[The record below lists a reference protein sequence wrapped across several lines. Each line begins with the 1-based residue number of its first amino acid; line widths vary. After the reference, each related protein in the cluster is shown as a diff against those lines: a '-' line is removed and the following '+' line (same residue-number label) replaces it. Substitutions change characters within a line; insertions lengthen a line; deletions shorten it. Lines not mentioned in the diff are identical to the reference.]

1 VWPTRRAP
9 YTPRCRDVD
18 RYVGIEQSAAAAG
31 PLTLASAWQAISGGG
46 FTDELLLWPPDVF
59 ALTDVLLDRSEA
71 FRFVLSPPEGVQWP
85 PAGAGD
91 WSDAVMEAGRE
102 WSAWV
107 EDRRGSVPS
116 MVADEWS
123 VLLERADLPLA
134 DLAEGR
140 EPRVCQ
146 ALLSLHAIA
155 DEACAGLG
163 SATERADGRGAGY
176 RVRAR
181 ELLARTGSLA
191 RIAPRRVRV
200 LPKVRTPPSGRPAFS
215 RYACVQGAGLEAS
228 WHKMPARH
236 LGTDPGAEH
245 VNLLLLPWPLRV
257 RESDFRAVEG
267 SVRRLERDPFG
278 FFEFAPA
285 EHLDLDLVDRVLT
298 AALDEVDDVDVVVLP
313 EAAIDEAEIDALEAV
328 LEAHGVVYLTAGIR
342 QRSPGPGQ
350 PPCNWVHTGVNPRL
364 RKGAG
369 PADGP
374 GRGWFHIRQ
383 NKHHRWSLDE
393 SQIYQYHLAGAL
405 HPHVRWWEAME
416 VPARSLQFVS
426 VGEEITIVSLV
437 CQDLAESDEIA
448 DVIRSVG
455 PTVVFTVLL
464 DGPQLAS
471 RWAARY
477 ASVFADD
484 PGSVVL
490 TLTSFGMAQRSRP
503 PGLEASPIVALLKD
517 ADLGF
522 REIPL
527 EPGAQAVLLT
537 ASGSRAIRRTADG
550 RRPVDT
556 GTHYFG
562 AAVHQIRA
570 ADTGSKRSSTHAG
583 ATLPRVL
590 DVADLTVLTGWA
602 EGLAETLAHAP
613 ERSAALLADVRP
625 GAPWRSELGIA
636 EPSQRLVE
644 AIEYLDEMVRAA
656 ARPAGAPT
664 LDAVLAAVRED
675 RSGEQPL
682 DELVRTVLRSTLEQL
697 RSRQA
702 AAPDN

>member
-1 VWPTRRAP
+1 MRGTV
-9 YTPRCRDVD
+9 PR
-18 RYVGIEQSAAAAG
+18 G
-31 PLTLASAWQAISGGG
+31 PQATLASAWEAVSGAG
-46 FTDELLLWPPDVF
+46 FAHDLLEWPPDVF
-59 ALTDVLLDRSEA
+59 AVANVLLDRSEA
-71 FRFVLSPPEGVQWP
+71 FRFALPRPDGARWP
-85 PAGAGD
+85 PSGAGD
-91 WSDAVMEAGRE
+91 WRDDVVDAGRE

-107 EDRRGSVPS
+107 EDPLGPVPS
-116 MVADEWS
+116 MVAEAWRVAS
-123 VLLERADLPLA
+123 EHAHQPLA
-134 DLAEGR
+134 DLAAGR
-140 EPRVCQ
+140 DWPVCE
-146 ALLSLHAIA
+146 ALLTLHAIA

-163 SATERADGRGAGY
+163 NATERADGRGAGY
-176 RVRAR
+176 RARAR

-191 RIAPRRVRV
+191 RLAPRRVRV

-215 RYACVQGAGLEAS
+215 RYACVQGAALEAR
-228 WHKMPARH
+228 WHKTPARH
-236 LGTDPGAEH
+236 LGTEPRAEH

-267 SVRRLERDPFG
+267 SVQRPERDPFG

-285 EHLDLDLVDRVLT
+285 ERLDLDLVERVLA
-298 AALDEVDDVDVVVLP
+298 AALDEVDAVDVVVLP
-313 EAAIDEAEIDALEAV
+313 EAAVDAGEVDELEAV
-328 LEAHGVVYLTAGIR
+328 LDRHGVTYLTAGVR
-342 QRSPGPGQ
+342 QRSAGPGLL
-350 PPCNWVHTGVNPRL
+350 PCNWVHTGVNPRL

-369 PADGP
+369 PPEGP
-374 GRGWFHIRQ
+374 GREWFHIRQ

-393 SQIYQYHLAGAL
+393 GQIYQYHLAGAL
-405 HPHVRWWEAME
+405 HPRVRWWEAME
-416 VPARSLQFVS
+416 VPPRSLQFVS

-437 CQDLAESDEIA
+437 CQDLAETDEIA
-448 DVIRSVG
+448 DAIRSVG

-503 PGLEASPIVALLKD
+503 LGYEPSRIVALLKD
-517 ADLGF
+517 ADQGF

-527 EPGAQAVLLT
+527 EPGAHAVLLT

-562 AAVHQIRA
+562 AAVHQI
-570 ADTGSKRSSTHAG
+570 HASEAGARPSPAGGG

-590 DVADLTVLTGWA
+590 DLDDLTILTGWA
-602 EGLAETLAHAP
+602 EAAAETLAHTP
-613 ERSAALLADVRP
+613 ERISALLADARP
-625 GAPWRSELGIA
+625 GAAWRSALRVADPSPGLDDAMASLGAVIGGA
-636 EPSQRLVE
+636 APPGDPPSF
-644 AIEYLDEMVRAA
+644 
-656 ARPAGAPT
+656 
-664 LDAVLAAVRED
+664 DAVLAASRET
-675 RSGEQPL
+675 RAGEEPL
-682 DELVRTVLRSTLEQL
+682 DELVRTALRATLEQL

-702 AAPDN
+702 AGPAG

>member
-1 VWPTRRAP
+1 MVEVGTES
-9 YTPRCRDVD
+9 PRQAG
-18 RYVGIEQSAAAAG
+18 VGAEG
-31 PLTLASAWQAISGGG
+31 PTLASTWWAISGGR
-46 FTDELLLWPPDVF
+46 FTEELLAWPPDVF
-59 ALTDVLLDRSEA
+59 AVTDVLLDRSEA
-71 FRFVLSPPEGVQWP
+71 FRFALPRPVGVRWP
-85 PAGAGD
+85 PAGPGD
-91 WSDAVMEAGRE
+91 WSDAVVDAGRE

-107 EDRRGSVPS
+107 EHRRGSVPS
-116 MVADEWS
+116 MVAEEWG
-123 VLLERADLPLA
+123 VALERADLPLA
-134 DLAEGR
+134 DLAAGR
-140 EPRVCQ
+140 DWRVCQ
-146 ALLSLHAIA
+146 ALLSLHAMA

-163 SATERADGRGAGY
+163 NATERADGLGAGY
-176 RVRAR
+176 RARAR

-200 LPKVRTPPSGRPAFS
+200 LPKVRTPPTGRPAFS
-215 RYACVQGAGLEAS
+215 RYACVQGAGLEAC

-236 LGTDPGAEH
+236 LGTDPRAEH
-245 VNLLLLPWPLRV
+245 VNLLMLPWPLRV
-257 RESDFRAVEG
+257 RESDFRALAG
-267 SVRRLERDPFG
+267 SVQRPERDPFG

-285 EHLDLDLVDRVLT
+285 ERLDLDLVDRVLI

-313 EAAIDEAEIDALEAV
+313 EAAIDESEIDDLEAV
-328 LEAHGVVYLTAGIR
+328 LDRHGVSYLTAGVR
-342 QRSPGPGQ
+342 QGSQGPGQ
-350 PPCNWVHTGVNPRL
+350 LPCNWVHTGVNPSL

-369 PADGP
+369 AQDGS
-374 GRGWFHIRQ
+374 GRQWFHIRQ

-416 VPARSLQFVS
+416 VPPRSLQFVS
-426 VGEEITIVSLV
+426 VGEEITIVALV
-437 CQDLAESDEIA
+437 CQDLAETDEIA
-448 DVIRSVG
+448 DVIRAVG

-503 PGLEASPIVALLKD
+503 LGREASPIVALLKD
-517 ADLGF
+517 ADQGF

-570 ADTGSKRSSTHAG
+570 SEAGSRPSSADAAAR
-583 ATLPRVL
+583 LPRVL
-590 DVADLTVLTGWA
+590 GVDDLTVLTGWA
-602 EGLAETLAHAP
+602 EAVGETLAHAP
-613 ERSAALLADVRP
+613 EHIPALLADARP
-625 GAPWRSELGIA
+625 GATWRSALGIA
-636 EPSQRLVE
+636 EPSQQLGA
-644 AIEYLDEMVRAA
+644 AIESLDGLMQAA
-656 ARPAGAPT
+656 GPT
-664 LDAVLAAVRED
+664 FDAVLARAREE
-675 RSGEQPL
+675 RSDEQAL
-682 DELVRTVLRSTLEQL
+682 DALVRAVLRSTLEQL
-697 RSRQA
+697 SSRQA
-702 AAPDN
+702 MAPGGRQPN

>member
-1 VWPTRRAP
+1 VVESGRSGARA
-9 YTPRCRDVD
+9 
-18 RYVGIEQSAAAAG
+18 E
-31 PLTLASAWQAISGGG
+31 PLTLASAWQAISGVG
-46 FTDELLLWPPDVF
+46 FTDDLLAWPPDVF
-59 ALTDVLLDRSEA
+59 ALANVLLDRSEA
-71 FRFVLSPPEGVQWP
+71 FRFALSPPVGVRWP

-91 WSDAVMEAGRE
+91 WSDAVVAAGRE
-102 WSAWV
+102 WGAWV

-116 MVADEWS
+116 MVAEEWNVAS
-123 VLLERADLPLA
+123 EHADLPLA
-134 DLAEGR
+134 DLAEAR
-140 EPRVCQ
+140 DWRPCR

-163 SATERADGRGAGY
+163 TATERAEGRGAEY
-176 RVRAR
+176 RARAR

-215 RYACVQGAGLEAS
+215 RYACVQGAGLEAA
-228 WHKMPARH
+228 WHKMPTRH
-236 LGTDPGAEH
+236 LGTDPRAEY
-245 VNLLLLPWPLRV
+245 VNLLLLPWPLRI

-267 SVRRLERDPFG
+267 SVQRLERDPFG

-285 EHLDLDLVDRVLT
+285 ERLDLDLVDRLLV
-298 AALDEVDDVDVVVLP
+298 AALDEVEDVDVVVLP
-313 EAAIDEAEIDALEAV
+313 EAAIDETEIEELEAV
-328 LEAHGVVYLTAGIR
+328 LDRHGVVYLTAGVR

-350 PPCNWVHTGVNPRL
+350 QPCNWVHTGVNPRL
-364 RKGAG
+364 RKVAA
-369 PADGP
+369 PPDGP
-374 GRGWFHIRQ
+374 GRRWFHIRQ

-393 SQIYQYHLAGAL
+393 SQVYQYNLAGAL
-405 HPHVRWWEAME
+405 HPHVRWWEAMA
-416 VPARSLQFVS
+416 VPPRSLQFVS

-437 CQDLAESDEIA
+437 CQDLAETDEIA

-455 PTVVFTVLL
+455 PTVVFAVLL
-464 DGPQLAS
+464 DGPQLPS

-477 ASVFADD
+477 ASVLADD

-503 PGLEASPIVALLKD
+503 PGRDPSPIVALMKD
-517 ADLGF
+517 ANQGF

-562 AAVHQIRA
+562 ASVHQIRA
-570 ADTGSKRSSTHAG
+570 ADAGSGSPPADAG
-583 ATLPRVL
+583 ATLPGVL
-590 DVADLTVLTGWA
+590 DVDELTVLTGWA
-602 EGLAETLAHAP
+602 EAVAETLAHAP
-613 ERSAALLADVRP
+613 ERTPALLTDARP
-625 GAPWRSELGIA
+625 GAAWRSELGVG

-644 AIEYLDEMVRAA
+644 AIESLDGTLQAV
-656 ARPAGAPT
+656 AGDAGTPT
-664 LDAVLAAVRED
+664 FDAVLAAVRED

-682 DELVRTVLRSTLEQL
+682 DELVRAVLRTTLEQL

-702 AAPDN
+702 DVPTED

>member
-1 VWPTRRAP
+1 MSVLVA
-9 YTPRCRDVD
+9 DHA
-18 RYVGIEQSAAAAG
+18 GAEAEQ
-31 PLTLASAWQAISGGG
+31 LTLASAWQAISGAGI
-46 FTDELLLWPPDVF
+46 TDELLAWPPDVF
-59 ALTDVLLDRSEA
+59 ALTNVLLDRSEA
-71 FRFVLSPPEGVQWP
+71 FRFVLSPPEGVRWP
-85 PAGAGD
+85 PAGAV
-91 WSDAVMEAGRE
+91 WSDAVVEAGRE

-107 EDRRGSVPS
+107 EAPRGEVPS
-116 MVADEWS
+116 MVAEEWS
-123 VLLERADLPLA
+123 VALERADLPLA

-140 EPRVCQ
+140 DRQLCQ
-146 ALLSLHAIA
+146 ALLTLHAIA

-163 SATERADGRGAGY
+163 TATERADGRGAGY
-176 RVRAR
+176 RARAR

-215 RYACVQGAGLEAS
+215 RYACVTGAGLEAS
-228 WHKMPARH
+228 WHKLPARH
-236 LGTDPGAEH
+236 VGTDPVAEH

-267 SVRRLERDPFG
+267 SVQRLEHDPFG

-285 EHLDLDLVDRVLT
+285 ERLDLDLVERVLT
-298 AALDEVDDVDVVVLP
+298 AALEEVDNVDVVMLP
-313 EAAIDEAEIDALEAV
+313 EAAIDESEIADLEAV
-328 LEAHGVVYLTAGIR
+328 LERYGVAQLTAGAR
-342 QRSPGPGQ
+342 QRAPGPGQ
-350 PPCNWVHTGVNPRL
+350 LPRNWVHTGVNPRL

-369 PADGP
+369 QP
-374 GRGWFHIRQ
+374 GGSGRRWFHLRQ
-383 NKHHRWSLDE
+383 DKHHRWSLDE

-416 VPARSLQFVS
+416 VPRRSLQFVS
-426 VGEEITIVSLV
+426 LGEEITMVSLV
-437 CQDLAESDEIA
+437 CQDLAESDEHA

-490 TLTSFGMAQRSRP
+490 TLTSYGMAQRSRP
-503 PGLEASPIVALLKD
+503 PGHEPSPIVALLKD
-517 ADLGF
+517 ADQGI

-527 EPGAQAVLLT
+527 EPGAHAVLLT

-570 ADTGSKRSSTHAG
+570 SDVGSKPASPAWGS
-583 ATLPRVL
+583 LPPTL
-590 DVADLTVLTGWA
+590 DVEDLTVLTGWA
-602 EGLAETLAHAP
+602 EAVAETLAHAP
-613 ERSAALLADVRP
+613 ERITTLLADARP
-625 GAPWRSELGIA
+625 DAGWRSGLGIVD
-636 EPSQRLVE
+636 PSPRLVE
-644 AIEYLDEMVRAA
+644 AIESLDETALA
-656 ARPAGAPT
+656 APT
-664 LDAVLAAVRED
+664 FDAALAVVREGP
-675 RSGEQPL
+675 SGEQPL
-682 DELVRTVLRSTLEQL
+682 EELVRAVLRSTLEQF

-702 AAPDN
+702 R

>member
-1 VWPTRRAP
+1 MSIVASESISPSVATEQNGARA
-9 YTPRCRDVD
+9 
-18 RYVGIEQSAAAAG
+18 EQ
-31 PLTLASAWQAISGGG
+31 LTLAPAWQAISGSG
-46 FTDELLLWPPDVF
+46 FTDELLAWPPDVF
-59 ALTDVLLDRSEA
+59 ALTNVLLDRSEA
-71 FRFVLSPPEGVQWP
+71 LRFVLSPPAGVRWP

-91 WSDAVMEAGRE
+91 WSDAVVDAGRE

-107 EDRRGSVPS
+107 EDRRGPVPS
-116 MVADEWS
+116 MVAEAWG
-123 VLLERADLPLA
+123 VALERADLPLA
-134 DLAEGR
+134 DLAQGR
-140 EPRVCQ
+140 DWRVCQ

-163 SATERADGRGAGY
+163 SATERADGLGAGY
-176 RVRAR
+176 RARAR

-191 RIAPRRVRV
+191 RVAPRRVRV

-215 RYACVQGAGLEAS
+215 RYACVEGAGLEAS
-228 WHKMPARH
+228 WQKMPARH
-236 LGTDPGAEH
+236 LGTDPPAEH
-245 VNLLLLPWPLRV
+245 VNMLLLPWPLRV

-267 SVRRLERDPFG
+267 SVQRLERDPFG

-285 EHLDLDLVDRVLT
+285 ERLDLDLVERVLI

-313 EAAIDEAEIDALEAV
+313 EASIDETEIDDLEAV
-328 LEAHGVVYLTAGIR
+328 LDRYGVSYLAAGIR
-342 QRSPGPGQ
+342 QRPPGPGEL
-350 PPCNWVHTGVNPRL
+350 PGNWVHTGVSPRL

-369 PADGP
+369 PADGA
-374 GRGWFHIRQ
+374 GRQWFHIRQ

-405 HPHVRWWEAME
+405 HPQVRWWEAME
-416 VPARSLQFVS
+416 VPPRSLQFVS

-503 PGLEASPIVALLKD
+503 AGREASPIVALLKD
-517 ADLGF
+517 ADQGI

-550 RRPVDT
+550 RLPVDT

-570 ADTGSKRSSTHAG
+570 SDAGSNSSPADGG

-590 DVADLTVLTGWA
+590 DVDDLTVLTGWA
-602 EGLAETLAHAP
+602 EAVAETLAHAP
-613 ERSAALLADVRP
+613 ERITALVEDVRP
-625 GAPWRSELGIA
+625 GAAWRSELGIA

-644 AIEYLDEMVRAA
+644 AIESLNEIMQAA
-656 ARPAGAPT
+656 AQAAGTPT
-664 LDAVLAAVRED
+664 FDEVLAAVRED
-675 RSGEQPL
+675 PSGEQPL
-682 DELVRTVLRSTLEQL
+682 DQLVRAVLRSTLEQL

-702 AAPDN
+702 VVPDS

>member
-1 VWPTRRAP
+1 MSGMAGQSGAGDRR
-9 YTPRCRDVD
+9 
-18 RYVGIEQSAAAAG
+18 
-31 PLTLASAWQAISGGG
+31 LTLASAWQAISGGG
-46 FTDELLLWPPDVF
+46 FTGELLAWPPDMF
-59 ALTDVLLDRSEA
+59 ALTNVLLDRSEA
-71 FRFVLSPPEGVQWP
+71 FRFALSPPAGVQWP
-85 PAGAGD
+85 PAGADD
-91 WSDAVMEAGRE
+91 WCDAVVDAGRE

-107 EDRRGSVPS
+107 EARRGAVPG
-116 MVADEWS
+116 MVAEEWG
-123 VLLERADLPLA
+123 VVLERADLPLA
-134 DLAEGR
+134 DLAEGLDW
-140 EPRVCQ
+140 RVCQ

-163 SATERADGRGAGY
+163 SATERAEGQGAGY
-176 RVRAR
+176 RARGR

-191 RIAPRRVRV
+191 RIAPRQVRV
-200 LPKVRTPPSGRPAFS
+200 LPKVRTPPTGRPAFS
-215 RYACVQGAGLEAS
+215 RYACVEGAGLEAS

-236 LGTDPGAEH
+236 LGTDPRAEY

-267 SVRRLERDPFG
+267 SVERLERDPFG

-285 EHLDLDLVDRVLT
+285 ERLDLDLVDRVLI
-298 AALDEVDDVDVVVLP
+298 AALDEVDAVDVVVLP
-313 EAAIDEAEIDALEAV
+313 EAAVDETEIDELEAV
-328 LEAHGVVYLTAGIR
+328 LERHGVVILTAGVR

-350 PPCNWVHTGVNPRL
+350 LPCNWVHTGVNPRL

-369 PADGP
+369 PPDGP
-374 GRGWFHIRQ
+374 GRRWFHIRQ

-393 SQIYQYHLAGAL
+393 SQTSQYHLAGAL
-405 HPHVRWWEAME
+405 LPHVQWWEAME
-416 VPARSLQFVS
+416 VPPRSLQFLS

-437 CQDLAESDEIA
+437 CQDLAVTDEIA
-448 DVIRSVG
+448 GVIRDVG

-503 PGLEASPIVALLKD
+503 PRREASPIVALLKD
-517 ADLGF
+517 ADQGL

-537 ASGSRAIRRTADG
+537 ACGSRAVRRTADG
-550 RRPVDT
+550 RRPVDS
-556 GTHYFG
+556 GTHYYG

-570 ADTGSKRSSTHAG
+570 SAAGSKPSSADVR
-583 ATLPRVL
+583 APVPLVL
-590 DVADLTVLTGWA
+590 GVDDLTVLSGWA
-602 EGLAETLAHAP
+602 EAVAETLAHAP
-613 ERSAALLADVRP
+613 ERIPALVADARP
-625 GAPWRSELGIA
+625 GAAWRSELGIA

-644 AIEYLDEMVRAA
+644 AIEALNEVTQAA
-656 ARPAGAPT
+656 ARAAGTPT
-664 LDAVLAAVRED
+664 FDAVLAAVRED

-682 DELVRTVLRSTLEQL
+682 DELVRAVLRSTLEQL
-697 RSRQA
+697 RSRQPAVPDGSPDA
-702 AAPDN
+702 AARRPSSTA

>member
-1 VWPTRRAP
+1 MA
-9 YTPRCRDVD
+9 
-18 RYVGIEQSAAAAG
+18 GQSGAG
-31 PLTLASAWQAISGGG
+31 DERPTLASTWWSISGGG
-46 FTDELLLWPPDVF
+46 FTDELLAWPPDVF
-59 ALTDVLLDRSEA
+59 ALTNVLLDRSEA
-71 FRFVLSPPEGVQWP
+71 FRFALSPPAGVPWP

-91 WSDAVMEAGRE
+91 WSDAVVEAGRE

-107 EDRRGSVPS
+107 EDRRSSVPS
-116 MVADEWS
+116 MLAEEWGVA
-123 VLLERADLPLA
+123 LERADLPLA

-140 EPRVCQ
+140 DWRVCT

-176 RVRAR
+176 RARAR

-191 RIAPRRVRV
+191 RVAPRRVRV
-200 LPKVRTPPSGRPAFS
+200 LPKVRTPPTGRPAFS
-215 RYACVQGAGLEAS
+215 RYACVQGAGVEVS
-228 WHKMPARH
+228 WHKMPSRH
-236 LGTDPGAEH
+236 LGTDPRAEY

-257 RESDFRAVEG
+257 RESDFRPVEG
-267 SVRRLERDPFG
+267 SVQRLEGNPFG
-278 FFEFAPA
+278 FFEFAPS
-285 EHLDLDLVDRVLT
+285 ERLDLDLLDRVLI
-298 AALDEVDDVDVVVLP
+298 AALDEVGDVDVVVLP
-313 EAAIDEAEIDALEAV
+313 ESAVDESEIDELEAV
-328 LEAHGVVYLTAGIR
+328 LDRHGVVYLTAGVR
-342 QRSPGPGQ
+342 QRSAASGRYPG
-350 PPCNWVHTGVNPRL
+350 NWVHTGVNPRL
-364 RKGAG
+364 RKGG
-369 PADGP
+369 GSPDGP
-374 GRGWFHIRQ
+374 GRPWFHIRQ

-437 CQDLAESDEIA
+437 CEDLAETDELA
-448 DVIRSVG
+448 GVIRSVG

-490 TLTSFGMAQRSRP
+490 TLTSFGMAQRSQP
-503 PGLEASPIVALLKD
+503 PGRAASPIVALLKD
-517 ADLGF
+517 ADQGF

-537 ASGSRAIRRTADG
+537 ACGSRAIRRTADG

-570 ADTGSKRSSTHAG
+570 SDAGSNSSSADAG

-590 DVADLTVLTGWA
+590 DVDDLTVLTGWA
-602 EGLAETLAHAP
+602 EAVAETLAHAP
-613 ERSAALLADVRP
+613 ERIPAMVADARP
-625 GAPWRSELGIA
+625 GAAWRSELGIA
-636 EPSQRLVE
+636 EPSPQLGE
-644 AIEYLDEMVRAA
+644 AIESLNERIEAA
-656 ARPAGAPT
+656 ARAGGTPT
-664 LDAVLAAVRED
+664 FDAVLVAAYEE
-675 RSGEQPL
+675 RSGEQTL
-682 DELVRTVLRSTLEQL
+682 GELVGSVLRSTLEQL

-702 AAPDN
+702 AVSDGWSDHQR

>member
-1 VWPTRRAP
+1 MSV
-9 YTPRCRDVD
+9 
-18 RYVGIEQSAAAAG
+18 IAG
-31 PLTLASAWQAISGGG
+31 QGGAGAERLTLASAWQAISGGR
-46 FTDELLLWPPDVF
+46 FTDELLAWPPDVF
-59 ALTDVLLDRSEA
+59 ALTNVLLDRSEA
-71 FRFVLSPPEGVQWP
+71 FRFAVSPPAGAQWP

-91 WSDAVMEAGRE
+91 WSDAVVDAGRE

-116 MVADEWS
+116 MVAGEWG
-123 VLLERADLPLA
+123 VALEHADLPLA
-134 DLAEGR
+134 DLAKGR
-140 EPRVCQ
+140 DWRVCQ

-163 SATERADGRGAGY
+163 SATERAEGRGAQY
-176 RVRAR
+176 RARAR

-191 RIAPRRVRV
+191 RVAPRRVRV
-200 LPKVRTPPSGRPAFS
+200 LPKVRTPPTGRPAFS
-215 RYACVQGAGLEAS
+215 RYACVQGAGLEAA
-228 WHKMPARH
+228 WHKMPTRH
-236 LGTDPGAEH
+236 LGTDPRAEY

-267 SVRRLERDPFG
+267 SVQRLERDPFG

-285 EHLDLDLVDRVLT
+285 ERLDLDLLDRVLV

-313 EAAIDEAEIDALEAV
+313 EAAIDETEIDELEAV
-328 LEAHGVVYLTAGIR
+328 LDRHGVAYLTAGVR

-350 PPCNWVHTGVNPRL
+350 LPCNWVHTGVNPRL
-364 RKGAG
+364 RKGARA
-369 PADGP
+369 PDGV
-374 GRGWFHIRQ
+374 RRQWFHIRQ

-393 SQIYQYHLAGAL
+393 SQIYQYNLAGAL

-416 VPARSLQFVS
+416 VPARSLHFVS

-437 CQDLAESDEIA
+437 CQDLAETDQLAE
-448 DVIRSVG
+448 VIRSVG
-455 PTVVFTVLL
+455 PTTVFTVLL

-503 PGLEASPIVALLKD
+503 PGRAPSPIVALLKD
-517 ADLGF
+517 ADRGF

-527 EPGAQAVLLT
+527 EPGAHAVLLT
-537 ASGSRAIRRTADG
+537 ACGSRSIRRTADG
-550 RRPVDT
+550 RLPVDT

-570 ADTGSKRSSTHAG
+570 SDAASNPSSAG
-583 ATLPRVL
+583 AAATLPRVL
-590 DVADLTVLTGWA
+590 DVEDLTVLTGWA
-602 EGLAETLAHAP
+602 EAVAETLAHAP
-613 ERSAALLADVRP
+613 ERIPALVAGARPDAA
-625 GAPWRSELGIA
+625 WRSELGIA

-644 AIEYLDEMVRAA
+644 AMESLDETLQSAA
-656 ARPAGAPT
+656 QAAGTPMF
-664 LDAVLAAVRED
+664 DAVLAAVRED

-682 DELVRTVLRSTLEQL
+682 DELVRAVLRTTLEQL

-702 AAPDN
+702 AAPDS